1 MSSEM
6 TVYDAVTL
14 SEQNFKRIAT
24 NDNLVSWAEESQF
37 ATQLLN
43 KNERLQAC
51 VPASIQESVI
61 NVASVGLT
69 LNPSYGYAYL
79 VPENVKVGDN
89 RYNVCQ
95 LRISF
100 KGLMK
105 IATDSG
111 GIKWVRA
118 EIVKANDDFTY
129 RGPFEKPEHN
139 MTPFGDRGATVG
151 VYCVAKTGDGDY
163 LTDIMDLAEINK
175 CKAAAKTKYVWDA
188 WFEEMAKKAIIKR
201 SSKQWPLGQGA
212 ERFHKAADIVN
223 EVEGSEELHK
233 ERDVTLKPELVDFI
247 TQEQATEIVNAC
259 KENGVLINDLEARA
273 GSKLE
278 SIRAS
283 RFGAAMS
290 WIIKNGA
297 QANA

>member
-1 MSSEM
+1 MS
-6 TVYDAVTL
+6 VYDAVTL
-14 SEQNFKRIAT
+14 SEQNFNRIAT
-24 NDNLVSWAEESQF
+24 KENLVSWAEESQF

-43 KNERLQAC
+43 KNDRLQAC
-51 VPASIQESVI
+51 VPASLQESII

-79 VPENVKVGDN
+79 VPENVKVGDK

-111 GIKWVRA
+111 GVKWVRA

-139 MTPFGDRGATVG
+139 MMPFGDRGATVG

-175 CKAAAKTKYVWDA
+175 CKAAAKTTYVWGA

-201 SSKQWPLGQGA
+201 SSKQWPLGNGA
-212 ERFHKAADIVN
+212 DRFHKAADIVN
-223 EVEGSEELHK
+223 DAEGSELLEKDVSPIPEAITPPKQTISDERLSKAIEKIASGEYTVERLQGAFELTGAQLDH
-233 ERDVTLKPELVDFI
+233 LNDFI
-247 TQEQATEIVNAC
+247 SE
-259 KENGVLINDLEARA
+259 
-273 GSKLE
+273 GSK
-278 SIRAS
+278 
-283 RFGAAMS
+283 
-290 WIIKNGA
+290 
-297 QANA
+297 